1 MPLLQIFEYSRDQG
15 SFSLAEGL
23 QYYQAFEEFKGVE
36 RLEELELP
44 DIFKKSKTFSQFEG
58 LEEFRKSLATL
69 SFISYYRDFQLL
81 LCSLCSSAVKQPCW
95 SSTRKHLATHFADL
109 DNKEARLAISKAV
122 SVLQGLEVSSL
133 AASLELIQGCSP
145 APCSFKELPLLSNL
159 LQCSFCL
166 YISTT
171 RPGIR
176 KHLRKKHRTEKQES
190 LDLDFSN
197 SYTVVAKGQNLE
209 ANRFYFQVEGR
220 SRSRSRSR
228 GRGKG
233 SGRGRGRGRGRGS
246 SRGRGRGSSSSSSRS
261 RSRSSSRS
269 KDQTQ
274 FQGPAAASLANST
287 DEEERERERGE
298 KEQGDSVLGTAR
310 SLFLAGLSKKE
321 KQLQEGVASYR
332 LDRADNLSPFQ
343 VRTRYVNFL
352 DKHDLSALVSLYSL
366 PKPEERKEESLL
378 SLLVL
383 NLQGLFY
390 TSIDRSV
397 YLSKVHLNLLNSFE
411 KDRVK
416 NTPFKPLLRSETTRK
431 YFDLFSSFAV
441 FVFRS
446 FADASFKTA
455 KLYSLSQE
463 AAALLAEI
471 TKLLSIEE
479 ELLLEQELDPGKVAK
494 KARRSLKSRYTRLRL
509 RSFLQDRSPAE
520 GEGEE
525 GEAEA
530 EEEEGGEEEGGE
542 EEEEEVSSIGSGS
555 STSTSSLLSSN
566 SSERGLDSPGPDLD
580 SCYFLKQAR
589 FAEEAPGQGS
599 LLVKEK
605 LLALLLLFL
614 KQDTGLYSFSSPVHS
629 FFACKSIRPNLSFRD
644 SLEFSQY
651 YSAFLYC
658 SQLLVI
664 EYSFQEAF
672 KTNNPFLLYSTI
684 KDFMSSYFNN
694 SIPSC
699 LGEILNLRSYC
710 FAINKSLSSLSNI
723 AVDFEQGGSVTCKKT
738 TLSIG
743 DLKELFKQA
752 IAASEVLLQEE
763 LLFGIDYTK
772 ELRSFTLEAF
782 GKVEDLYNSTPFKC
796 FRDFH
801 PEAALYNKYLI
812 SKLLD
817 LPRLRRRFFTL
828 ADGKLVLS
836 RRQAKLYL
844 QQVQEFLKSCLLL
857 VYFTGGLPLRGTEL
871 CTFQYLNSNKGR
883 RELYLDRSTGLFIVN
898 ILANKARRDLEQG
911 ANIRYLPRQV
921 SEIFLAYIVLV
932 APLAKMLDLELASS
946 SSWTTSLSPYF
957 FCSSSCMLTSRDLSY
972 RVNYLA
978 NLVLGKRLNIQTY
991 RQIIVGVIQNFML
1004 ERVDESSLT
1013 LLDQGG
1019 ESKGDSRDI
1028 AARQMNHSIGVEQL
1042 HYARPAFLLP
1052 NVRGNLQ
1059 LKYLQFCWRYFA
1071 FFDLLGHSPKSGGT
1085 AAPARARENLG
1096 QSSRDLVA
1104 NSLALR
1110 FNKASL
1116 HSSLTPASSSS
1127 SITLG
1132 LSRKHSRSASS
1143 LSAVLQD
1150 KTPLKKVKLLDL
1162 QEISSSTTS
1171 SIILLNLLREFLGN
1185 AEACYKSQEQELLV
1199 RSTLL
1204 KAPYILGVLATN
1216 QGKSLSY
1223 LLASSLVTSNITL
1236 VIIPL
1241 VGLKLDIQE
1250 RAAEFNIPCS
1260 VFEKEQEFSTLTLL
1274 SIETVRNANFI
1285 FKVKDL
1291 VSQERLDRV
1300 VVDECYLLF
1309 TSRSYRPIMFKFREF
1324 LELPVQFVFLSGT
1337 FPPYLEES
1345 FRREFPLQEL
1355 TCIRGS
1361 TARANISYL
1370 ARPYQSKKE
1379 GAQFLELRE
1388 YIDASL
1394 SAFASTKDKILVF
1407 CPSAAK
1413 AARLGDFLD
1422 CPVYYSSLEGKEEI
1436 LASYL
1441 NNTDAFN
1448 QMIVSTS
1455 GLEEGIDYPSIRTV
1469 VYVDYIHSFIG
1480 FLQGSSRG
1488 GRDTKPSTSILFYT
1502 SFNLDNRLDD
1512 SKDKLYISKYLLEQV
1527 CRRRVIDLYLDNA
1540 FTDQCS
1546 ASSAKCDLCS
1556 RRLAITAG
1564 TIASLLDSNKEAQS
1578 KRDWFAKIVVNL
1590 QSTCLLCLLVKDRP
1604 SAAEHTTKHCT
1615 VVDVGRPARQ
1625 FFTSYQT
1632 SIRPRLAVDSCCFT
1646 CFLPTV
1652 VCSFLKTADNRCLD
1666 SLLIARFFC
1675 TCLLFLDRLGL
1686 ASSFRL
1692 DPSCRVDFGS
1702 LERVFF
1708 AKVYLEDLRTESILG
1723 VQVFFSLLQEYIPE
1737 LEAEQEGD
1745 NPDR

>member
-1 MPLLQIFEYSRDQG
+1 MSLQILEYSKDRG
-15 SFSLAEGL
+15 SFSLVEGL
-23 QYYQAFEEFKGVE
+23 QYYQAFKEFREVEE
-36 RLEELELP
+36 LEELEVSS
-44 DIFKKSKTFSQFEG
+44 IFKQSKAFGQFQG
-58 LEEFRKSLATL
+58 FQEFKESLATL
-69 SFISYYRDFQLL
+69 SCISYYQDFQLL
-81 LCSLCSSAVKQPCW
+81 LCSLCSSAVNRSSL
-95 SSTRKHLATHFADL
+95 SSTKRHLAKHFPGPANNRNQKTAL
-109 DNKEARLAISKAV
+109 SRAGSI
-122 SVLQGLEVSSL
+122 LQGLEVSSL
-133 AASLELIQGCSP
+133 AASLELIQGWV
-145 APCSFKELPLLSNL
+145 PCLCPFRELPLLANL
-159 LQCSFCL
+159 FQCLFCSC
-166 YISTT
+166 ICSSKA
-171 RPGIR
+171 GIQE
-176 KHLRKKHRTEKQES
+176 HLRKRHKIDRQENPD
-190 LDLDFSN
+190 LDLSS

-209 ANRFYFQVEGR
+209 ANRFYFQVD
-220 SRSRSRSR
+220 SK
-228 GRGKG
+228 GKG
-233 SGRGRGRGRGRGS
+233 KGKDNSKDNSKDKSNSKSKGRCRS
-246 SRGRGRGSSSSSSRS
+246 LSR
-261 RSRSSSRS
+261 SRS

-287 DEEERERERGE
+287 EEEEGEGERGE
-298 KEQGDSVLGTAR
+298 EEQEDSVLGTAR

-397 YLSKVHLNLLNSFE
+397 YLSKVYLNLLNSFE

-446 FADASFKTA
+446 FADTSFKTA

-509 RSFLQDRSPAE
+509 RSFLQDRFPAE
-520 GEGEE
+520 GEREE
-525 GEAEA
+525 GEA
-530 EEEEGGEEEGGE
+530 EEEEGREEEGGE

-614 KQDTGLYSFSSPVHS
+614 KQDTGLYSFSSPVYS

-752 IAASEVLLQEE
+752 IAVSEVLLQEE

-828 ADGKLVLS
+828 ADSKLVLS

-911 ANIRYLPRQV
+911 ANICYLPRQV

-957 FCSSSCMLTSRDLSY
+957 FCSSSCILTSRDLSY
-972 RVNYLA
+972 KVNYLA

-991 RQIIVGVIQNFML
+991 RQIIVGIIQNFML

-1028 AARQMNHSIGVEQL
+1028 AARQINHSIGVEQL

-1052 NVRGNLQ
+1052 NIRGNIQ
-1059 LKYLQFCWRYFA
+1059 LKYLQFCWCYFA
-1071 FFDLLGHSPKSGGT
+1071 FFDLLGHSPKSGST

-1116 HSSLTPASSSS
+1116 HSSLTPGSSSS

-1132 LSRKHSRSASS
+1132 LSRKHSRSVSS
-1143 LSAVLQD
+1143 LSTVLQD

-1171 SIILLNLLREFLGN
+1171 SIILLNLLREFLSN

-1241 VGLKLDIQE
+1241 VGLKLNIQE

-1300 VVDECYLLF
+1300 VVDECHLLF

-1692 DPSCRVDFGS
+1692 DPSHRVDFGS